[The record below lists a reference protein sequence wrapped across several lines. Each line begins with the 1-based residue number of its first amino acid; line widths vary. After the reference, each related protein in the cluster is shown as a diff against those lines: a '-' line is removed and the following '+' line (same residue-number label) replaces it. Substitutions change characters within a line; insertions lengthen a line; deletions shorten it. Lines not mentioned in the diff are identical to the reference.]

1 MKDNYYMALA
11 FVASMRSRCQQAQ
24 VGCVLVKDDRVVST
38 GYNGTLPGAP
48 NCDAVACRA
57 EHKGAKL
64 CLTIHAEINAI
75 QQARCDLTGA
85 EAYVTRMPCLSCAL
99 ALILAGITKIYY
111 VHENSWFDAVNQML
125 QVQAPHVKLTRLA
138 TDELVEL
145 MDNAINLID

>member
-11 FVASMRSRCQQAQ
+11 FAASIRSRCQQAQ
-24 VGCVLVKDDRVVST
+24 VGCVLVKDDRVIST

-48 NCDAVACRA
+48 NCDSVACQA
-57 EHKGAKL
+57 EHKGVKL

-99 ALILAGITKIYY
+99 ALILAGVTKIYY
-111 VHENSWFDAVNQML
+111 TQENSWFALVSQML
-125 QVQAPHVKLTRLA
+125 SIQAPHVKLTKLA
-138 TDELVEL
+138 KDELVEL
-145 MDNAINLID
+145 IANIADLIG

>member
-11 FVASMRSRCQQAQ
+11 FVASARSRCQQAQ
-24 VGCVLVKDDRVVST
+24 VGCVLVKEDRVVST

-48 NCDAVACRA
+48 NCDSKACQA
-57 EHKGAKL
+57 EHKGVNI

-111 VHENSWFDAVNQML
+111 VHENAWFDSVNQML
-125 QVQAPHVKLTRLA
+125 NVQAPHVKLTRLNKG
-138 TDELVEL
+138 ELIEL
-145 MDNAINLID
+145 MVDTVGLID